1 MLRAFDL
8 LNFQFPK
15 KKKKRGRKSKKT
27 NLRNKYIGIAFFIL
41 GFIFLF
47 TALNNSQNAKLD
59 SSEPIVADKSFEKN
73 KEESEVERI
82 IIPKFNIDLKV
93 TPSKIINGYWETS
106 EITASHG
113 LGSANPGERGNVV
126 IFAHAREG
134 LFLGI
139 KDIKK
144 DDSVY
149 VLTNDKWY
157 RYKVSE
163 VSDVYPSDIKVVMPA
178 GNEELTLFTCSG
190 FFDEKRLIVKA
201 LPEN

>member
-27 NLRNKYIGIAFFIL
+27 NFRNKYIGIAFFIL

-106 EITASHG
+106 EISASHG

>member
-47 TALNNSQNAKLD
+47 TALNNSQNTKLD

-106 EITASHG
+106 EMTASHG